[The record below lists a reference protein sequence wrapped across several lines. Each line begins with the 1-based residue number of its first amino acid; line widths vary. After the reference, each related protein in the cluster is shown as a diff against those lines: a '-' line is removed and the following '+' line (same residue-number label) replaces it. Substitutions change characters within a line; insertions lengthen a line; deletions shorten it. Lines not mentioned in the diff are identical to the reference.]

1 MTGVQTCAL
10 PICFPVTIYD
20 HISEAEVESALNEY
34 GDFTKPRPK
43 EIPEAPFI
51 TDTNAWTKLGL
62 KTAIIYDVAKGIYF
76 CKKRGDKTQF
86 EQSVKKAKDNNIS
99 EALKNLPNV
108 KSAIPT
114 APFVM
119 DTNAWTKL
127 GLKVAL
133 KEAVAQGADKISWTT
148 GEQQNERYDL
158 SKQVDEIGWQKNE
171 NGTYNI
177 TPKKDGSVI
186 GTREMMANLTIKQIE
201 DYVGKEVAEKIQNEE
216 GKVWDGG
223 SVKQGKL
230 TGQQLKVGGKGMIGF
245 YGNPSEGKLGI
256 VGQVAKSLF
265 KQEPQTIQSIRVRRS
280 PSWGSCSWLDV

>member
-1 MTGVQTCAL
+1 M
-10 PICFPVTIYD
+10 
-20 HISEAEVESALNEY
+20 
-34 GDFTKPRPK
+34 
-43 EIPEAPFI
+43 
-51 TDTNAWTKLGL
+51 
-62 KTAIIYDVAKGIYF
+62 
-76 CKKRGDKTQF
+76 
-86 EQSVKKAKDNNIS
+86 
-99 EALKNLPNV
+99 
-108 KSAIPT
+108 
-114 APFVM
+114 
-119 DTNAWTKL
+119 
-127 GLKVAL
+127 
-133 KEAVAQGADKISWTT
+133 
-148 GEQQNERYDL
+148 
-158 SKQVDEIGWQKNE
+158 DEIGWQKNE

-265 KQEPQTIQSIRVRRS
+265 KQEPQTIELQNTVTLSGNQNKILRFRDWVWANETKDYSFADAEKDIENNNELYAKYQSSIPTQHAITITPEMREQVQEGQPLFKEAEAQYRIVKAR
-280 PSWGSCSWLDV
+280 

>member
-1 MTGVQTCAL
+1 MSR
-10 PICFPVTIYD
+10 D
-20 HISEAEVESALNEY
+20 S
-34 GDFTKPRPK
+34 
-43 EIPEAPFI
+43 
-51 TDTNAWTKLGL
+51 
-62 KTAIIYDVAKGIYF
+62 KT
-76 CKKRGDKTQF
+76 
-86 EQSVKKAKDNNIS
+86 
-99 EALKNLPNV
+99 
-108 KSAIPT
+108 PT
-114 APFVM
+114 APFVT

-133 KEAVAQGADKISWTT
+133 KEAVTQGADKISWTT

-230 TGQQLKVGGKGMIGF
+230 TGQQLKVGGKGMKGF
-245 YGNPSEGKLGI
+245 YGEPSEGKEGI
-256 VGQVAKSLF
+256 VGGVAKALVKELTGKPGEIVETKIVDKDTPSIYKRYQDKKTELAEKENRVNELYDIINNSKTDMPKEAREYNLLVDEVQDLRKEIKDIERTSPNALKQATSTSTQHSIEITPELRAAVEKGQPLF
-265 KQEPQTIQSIRVRRS
+265 MVGYNQYLCQVT
-280 PSWGSCSWLDV
+280 